1 MNTPTTKRKP
11 APTCTGLYLP
21 RRLQL
26 RMKLNLSVQTVKEDP
41 QPQVVVAFGLRMTNW
56 APCSP
61 SV

>member
-11 APTCTGLYLP
+11 VPTCTGFYLP